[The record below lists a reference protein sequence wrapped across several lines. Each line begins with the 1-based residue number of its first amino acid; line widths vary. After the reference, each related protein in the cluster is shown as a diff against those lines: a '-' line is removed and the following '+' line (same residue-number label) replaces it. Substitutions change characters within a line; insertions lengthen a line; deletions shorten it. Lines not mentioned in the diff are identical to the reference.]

1 MANRFPLIANSSSNQ
16 IQEIANADNLDLTGN
31 SIVGV
36 VSITASGSVS
46 VGGTLTYEDVTNVD
60 SVGLIT
66 ARSGVRVST
75 GGVTVSAGGANV
87 TAGGVNVTAGGV
99 NVTDGG
105 VTVSAGGFDVKGLIH
120 EEVKITAGKLS
131 DNQTINL
138 SNGMVHYFTTA
149 ETTTATPNIVS
160 TAGINTEM
168 AVGDTMSV
176 VIITT
181 AAAAGYAASVTVD
194 GGGELL
200 KWVGGT
206 APAAGGT
213 SGLDIYSYQVI
224 KTGNGAFTII
234 GNLTNAA

>member
-60 SVGLIT
+60 SVGLVT
-66 ARSGVRVST
+66 ARSGVR
-75 GGVTVSAGGANV
+75 
-87 TAGGVNVTAGGV
+87 VTAGGV

-131 DNQTINL
+131 DNNTINL
-138 SNGMVHYFTTA
+138 TNGMVHYFTTA

-194 GGGELL
+194 GAGELL
-200 KWVGGT
+200 KWVGGS
-206 APAAGGT
+206 APTAGGS
-213 SGLDIYSYQVI
+213 SGLDIYSYQLI

>member
-60 SVGLIT
+60 SVGLVT
-66 ARSGVRVST
+66 ARSGVRVS
-75 GGVTVSAGGANV
+75 
-87 TAGGVNVTAGGV
+87 AGGV

-131 DNQTINL
+131 DNNTINL
-138 SNGMVHYFTTA
+138 TNGMVHYFTTA

-194 GGGELL
+194 GAGELL
-200 KWVGGT
+200 KWVGGS
-206 APAAGGT
+206 APTAGGS
-213 SGLDIYSYQVI
+213 SGLDIYSYQLI
-224 KTGNGAFTII
+224 KTADGAFTII